1 MYQKV
6 LSSFNFVEME
16 KKIMGF
22 WKEEDIF
29 RKSIRNREGKPTFT
43 FYDGPPT
50 ANGKPH
56 IGHVLTRAIKDIIP
70 RYKTMKGFKV
80 FRKAG
85 WDTHGLP
92 VELEVEKK
100 LGISGKPQIE
110 EYGVERFI
118 KQCKASV
125 FTYAKEWED
134 MSERVAFWADM
145 ENPYVTYHNDYIESV
160 WWALKTIFDKG
171 LLYKGYKVM
180 PYCPR
185 CGTSLSSHEVAQ
197 GYKEIEDCTIYVKFQ
212 VKDQDQTAFLVWTT
226 TPWTLPS
233 NVALAINEKQSYVKV
248 QLMNGESLILAK
260 ARLEVLTESY
270 QIISEMMGKEL
281 LGMEYQPLYTFVQP
295 LEKAFYVVSGDYVT
309 MTEGTGIVHTA
320 PAFGEDDYQVGKKY
334 GLPLVQLVDGEGKF
348 TKEVIPWQGLFVKE
362 GDPYI
367 IEDLDHRQLLYK
379 TEAYS
384 HTYPFC
390 WRCDTPLL
398 YYARDSWFIQT
409 TAIKDK
415 LVENNQKI
423 NWLPEH
429 IKNGRFGNFLEN
441 VIDWGVSRERYW
453 GTPLPLWTCECGHV
467 HCIGSIEELKR
478 MGRDVPENIELH
490 KPYIDQVFLQCPKC
504 GHLMKRVSEVI
515 DCWFDSGAMPFA
527 QWHYPFENK
536 EIFED
541 NFPADFISEAID
553 QTRGWF
559 YTLLVIST
567 ILFDQP
573 SFKNCITLGLVLDK
587 DGQKMSKHK
596 GNVLSPWTVFDKQG
610 ADATRWYFYTSSF
623 PWLPS
628 RFYEEAVSEAQRKF
642 MGTLWNVYGFYV
654 LYADLDQF
662 NPHEHC
668 VSYEERNVMDRW
680 ILSRLHSLVKLVDH
694 GLKEYKITES
704 ARSMNDFVEILS
716 NWYVRR
722 SRERFWQ
729 TGMEK
734 DKVSA
739 YLTLYEVLETL
750 ARLAAPFV
758 PFLTEEIYQNL
769 VCSIVPTAPKSVH
782 LCDFPVYNEKW
793 IDMSLEEQMDEVVA
807 IVTLG
812 RAARNRANRKIRQ
825 PLQKML
831 IQAKDM
837 KPLGEELTGVIK
849 DELNVKELEQVLD
862 ISALVVYS
870 AKPDLTK
877 VGPKYGKL
885 VPKIAQTL
893 KLGAHDLIKTIL
905 ETGMGELTIEGTVL
919 HLVPEDLLIETGA
932 CEGYVLESERERTI
946 VLDATLTPELIEE
959 GYVREITSKI
969 QTMRKDTGFE
979 VTDRIVVYYYGNDRL
994 DKIIRRNESK
1004 IADQTLTNRFI
1015 VGQEG
1020 QVTYTEWKINDEKL
1034 MMAVI
1039 R

>member
-334 GLPLVQLVDGEGKF
+334 GLPLVQLVNGEGKF

-423 NWLPEH
+423 NWMPEH

-441 VIDWGVSRERYW
+441 VIDWGVSRER
-453 GTPLPLWTCECGHV
+453 
-467 HCIGSIEELKR
+467 
-478 MGRDVPENIELH
+478 
-490 KPYIDQVFLQCPKC
+490 
-504 GHLMKRVSEVI
+504 
-515 DCWFDSGAMPFA
+515 
-527 QWHYPFENK
+527 
-536 EIFED
+536 
-541 NFPADFISEAID
+541 
-553 QTRGWF
+553 
-559 YTLLVIST
+559 
-567 ILFDQP
+567 
-573 SFKNCITLGLVLDK
+573 
-587 DGQKMSKHK
+587 
-596 GNVLSPWTVFDKQG
+596 
-610 ADATRWYFYTSSF
+610 
-623 PWLPS
+623 
-628 RFYEEAVSEAQRKF
+628 
-642 MGTLWNVYGFYV
+642 
-654 LYADLDQF
+654 
-662 NPHEHC
+662 
-668 VSYEERNVMDRW
+668 
-680 ILSRLHSLVKLVDH
+680 
-694 GLKEYKITES
+694 
-704 ARSMNDFVEILS
+704 
-716 NWYVRR
+716 
-722 SRERFWQ
+722 
-729 TGMEK
+729 
-734 DKVSA
+734 
-739 YLTLYEVLETL
+739 
-750 ARLAAPFV
+750 
-758 PFLTEEIYQNL
+758 
-769 VCSIVPTAPKSVH
+769 
-782 LCDFPVYNEKW
+782 
-793 IDMSLEEQMDEVVA
+793 
-807 IVTLG
+807 
-812 RAARNRANRKIRQ
+812 
-825 PLQKML
+825 
-831 IQAKDM
+831 
-837 KPLGEELTGVIK
+837 
-849 DELNVKELEQVLD
+849 
-862 ISALVVYS
+862 
-870 AKPDLTK
+870 
-877 VGPKYGKL
+877 
-885 VPKIAQTL
+885 
-893 KLGAHDLIKTIL
+893 
-905 ETGMGELTIEGTVL
+905 
-919 HLVPEDLLIETGA
+919 
-932 CEGYVLESERERTI
+932 
-946 VLDATLTPELIEE
+946 
-959 GYVREITSKI
+959 
-969 QTMRKDTGFE
+969 
-979 VTDRIVVYYYGNDRL
+979 
-994 DKIIRRNESK
+994 
-1004 IADQTLTNRFI
+1004 
-1015 VGQEG
+1015 
-1020 QVTYTEWKINDEKL
+1020 
-1034 MMAVI
+1034 
-1039 R
+1039 

>member
-334 GLPLVQLVDGEGKF
+334 GLPLVQLVNGEGKF

-423 NWLPEH
+423 NWMPEH

-885 VPKIAQTL
+885 VPKIAQAL

>member
-1 MYQKV
+1 
-6 LSSFNFVEME
+6 
-16 KKIMGF
+16 
-22 WKEEDIF
+22 
-29 RKSIRNREGKPTFT
+29 
-43 FYDGPPT
+43 
-50 ANGKPH
+50 
-56 IGHVLTRAIKDIIP
+56 
-70 RYKTMKGFKV
+70 
-80 FRKAG
+80 
-85 WDTHGLP
+85 
-92 VELEVEKK
+92 
-100 LGISGKPQIE
+100 
-110 EYGVERFI
+110 
-118 KQCKASV
+118 
-125 FTYAKEWED
+125 
-134 MSERVAFWADM
+134 
-145 ENPYVTYHNDYIESV
+145 
-160 WWALKTIFDKG
+160 
-171 LLYKGYKVM
+171 
-180 PYCPR
+180 
-185 CGTSLSSHEVAQ
+185 
-197 GYKEIEDCTIYVKFQ
+197 
-212 VKDQDQTAFLVWTT
+212 
-226 TPWTLPS
+226 
-233 NVALAINEKQSYVKV
+233 
-248 QLMNGESLILAK
+248 
-260 ARLEVLTESY
+260 
-270 QIISEMMGKEL
+270 
-281 LGMEYQPLYTFVQP
+281 
-295 LEKAFYVVSGDYVT
+295 
-309 MTEGTGIVHTA
+309 
-320 PAFGEDDYQVGKKY
+320 
-334 GLPLVQLVDGEGKF
+334 
-348 TKEVIPWQGLFVKE
+348 
-362 GDPYI
+362 
-367 IEDLDHRQLLYK
+367 
-379 TEAYS
+379 
-384 HTYPFC
+384 
-390 WRCDTPLL
+390 
-398 YYARDSWFIQT
+398 
-409 TAIKDK
+409 
-415 LVENNQKI
+415 
-423 NWLPEH
+423 
-429 IKNGRFGNFLEN
+429 
-441 VIDWGVSRERYW
+441 
-453 GTPLPLWTCECGHV
+453 
-467 HCIGSIEELKR
+467 

-536 EIFED
+536 EVFVD

-567 ILFDQP
+567 MLFDQP

-628 RFYEEAVSEAQRKF
+628 RFYEEAVSETQRRF

-662 NPHEHC
+662 NPYEHC

-694 GLKEYKITES
+694 GLEEYKITES
-704 ARSMNDFVEILS
+704 ARAMNDFVEILS

-739 YLTLYEVLETL
+739 YLTLYEVLETI

-758 PFLTEEIYQNL
+758 PFLTEEIYRNL
-769 VCSIVPTAPKSVH
+769 VFSIVPTAPESVH

-793 IDMSLEEQMDEVVA
+793 IDMRLEEQMDEVVA

-812 RAARNRANRKIRQ
+812 RAARNKANRKIRQ

-837 KPLGEELTGVIK
+837 KPLGEELSGVIK

-862 ISALVVYS
+862 ISSLVVYS

-885 VPKIAQTL
+885 VPKIAQAL

-905 ETGMGELTIEGTVL
+905 ETGTGELTIEGTVL

-946 VLDATLTPELIEE
+946 VLDVTLTPELIEE

-969 QTMRKDTGFE
+969 QTMRKDAGFE

-1004 IADQTLTNRFI
+1004 IADQTLTNRFRY
-1015 VGQEG
+1015 GQDD
-1020 QVTYTEWKINDEKL
+1020 QVTYTEWKINEEKL